1 MLYGDVGC
9 VVCCVVLANSLK
21 ETRKK
26 DSAEWWRAWKMAAA
40 GTRDFIEYGKR
51 GEKKNLFWRDYWRAK
66 NNHDDKQLSSTLGGA
81 YARISE
87 NNRARTSSMLLLL
100 LRDHH
105 NFKIILPISS
115 SSIVVT
121 MEHAQVLSWWFW
133 RFFVHFF
140 ELLSSRS
147 CFFVLIT
154 LSHSSNSPSIG
165 SQHHF
170 GDHRPI
176 IIVEREEKPKPA
188 MIFKLELGNDG

>member
-1 MLYGDVGC
+1 ME
-9 VVCCVVLANSLK
+9 SLK
-21 ETRKK
+21 NGSSRH
-26 DSAEWWRAWKMAAA
+26 SRLHWIWKQ
-40 GTRDFIEYGKR
+40 ES

-66 NNHDDKQLSSTLGGA
+66 NNHDDEQLSSTLGGA

-133 RFFVHFF
+133 RFFLFTF
-140 ELLSSRS
+140 SSFSRVVRVFCLNNS
-147 CFFVLIT
+147 LQLF
-154 LSHSSNSPSIG
+154 NSPSIG

-176 IIVEREEKPKPA
+176 IIVEREEKQKPA
-188 MIFKLELGNDG
+188 NDIQARTR